1 MENYK
6 KKISQL
12 LTEVLN
18 VDEEKIYNNIALIKE
33 QDKGD
38 YTFPCF
44 FLSKE
49 LRKAP
54 NLISEELKSKIN
66 NPDYIERI
74 ETVNGYLN
82 FFIKKEVLTKE
93 VFEEFN
99 NKKVKNSMK

>member
-49 LRKAP
+49 LKKAP
-54 NLISEELKSKIN
+54 NLIA
-66 NPDYIERI
+66 
-74 ETVNGYLN
+74 
-82 FFIKKEVLTKE
+82 
-93 VFEEFN
+93 
-99 NKKVKNSMK
+99 